1 MICQSIGSNVVGLD
15 ERGVEQIAKGN
26 CVAGLKSDVV
36 LARAGKGFGR
46 DHDDLTKIARFVFR
60 PIENHYRRGNL
71 RQAAYLAFLSRV
83 LFLQHVTSLR
93 IDEDEGLCGHGQTDA
108 ARKHDERGKDDE
120 NSAESNHGGA
130 EPQHVNRRVPIGNFN
145 QAAFAYTV
153 VVVNYYKLIWARSA

>member
-1 MICQSIGSNVVGLD
+1 MICQSIGSDVVGLD

-36 LARAGKGFGR
+36 LARAGKGLGR
-46 DHDDLTKIARFVFR
+46 NHDDLIKIARFVFR
-60 PIENHYRRGNL
+60 PIEHHDRRGNL
-71 RQAAYLAFLSRV
+71 RQAAYLAFLPRI

-93 IDEDEGLCGHGQTDA
+93 IDEDECLFSCQTDA
-108 ARKHDERGKDDE
+108 ARKHDERDKDDK

-145 QAAFAYTV
+145 QAAFAYAV
-153 VVVNYYKLIWARSA
+153 VVVNYSKLIWARSA